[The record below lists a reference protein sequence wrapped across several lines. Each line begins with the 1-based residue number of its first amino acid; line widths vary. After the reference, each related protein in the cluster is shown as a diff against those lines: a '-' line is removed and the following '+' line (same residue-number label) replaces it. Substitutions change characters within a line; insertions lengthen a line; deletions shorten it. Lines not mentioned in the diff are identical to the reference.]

1 MGQDF
6 SKNNINF
13 SGLRSRFGWL
23 ANQKKLILPLEK
35 YLTTLKD
42 MIIDTETFTIFQ
54 RGQNNGV
61 EIWILVAPKDISR

>member
-13 SGLRSRFGWL
+13 SGLRSRFDWL

-61 EIWILVAPKDISR
+61 EIWVLVAPKDISR